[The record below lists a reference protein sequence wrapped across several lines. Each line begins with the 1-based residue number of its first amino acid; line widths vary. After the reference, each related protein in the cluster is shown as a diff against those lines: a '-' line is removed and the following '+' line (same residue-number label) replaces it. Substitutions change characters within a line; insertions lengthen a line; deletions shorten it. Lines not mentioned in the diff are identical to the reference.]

1 LDSRSVSGRTD
12 IKAGIEDREWKPAL
26 SAVEGIEFQ
35 YGYPQSSIF
44 DPRFS
49 LAWQGQTVSF
59 LRIEHLYK
67 TFNRVVAVNR
77 LNLEI
82 REGEFFTLLGSS
94 GCGKTTT
101 LRLVG
106 GLEKPDG
113 GEIHLGDRCLVSE
126 SRRLFIKPEK
136 RDMGMV
142 FQSYALWPHM
152 TVFENVV
159 YPLKLR
165 GIRGREAEKKVG
177 EVLGLVGL
185 GGLQDRPA
193 PALSGGQQQ
202 RVALARAL
210 VFSPRVLLL
219 DEPLSNLDA
228 QLREEMRRELKGL
241 QQRLGITVLF
251 VTHDQIEALSLSDR
265 IAIMKIGELQQVGS
279 PEEVYYHPG
288 TPFVRDFLGKTFLLP
303 GKILGIGDQHINVA
317 IQQFDT
323 SPLSIQRSN
332 LSATGNGLAGV
343 GQSVMVAIR
352 PEQVELWAKAPEG
365 KPNMV
370 PANLQ
375 SVQFLG
381 DRYEY
386 TVALGS
392 ETRVLVSPASRHL
405 RAGERIYLELKSEG
419 ITLWPRET

>member
-1 LDSRSVSGRTD
+1 MVSRSASAPSDYEANKKKELLR
-12 IKAGIEDREWKPAL
+12 IEDGKSKIAIFHLR
-26 SAVEGIEFQ
+26 
-35 YGYPQSSIF
+35 SSIIICIAL
-44 DPRFS
+44 RS
-49 LAWQGQTVSF
+49 LTRTEHVSF
-59 LRIEHLYK
+59 LRIQNLYK
-67 TFNRVVAVNR
+67 TFDRVVAVNHI
-77 LNLEI
+77 NLEVA
-82 REGEFFTLLGSS
+82 EGEFFTLLGSS

-101 LRLVG
+101 LRMVG

-126 SRRLFIKPEK
+126 SKRLFIKPEK

-165 GIRGREAEKKVG
+165 GIKGREAEKRVA
-177 EVLGLVGL
+177 EVLELVGL
-185 GGLQDRPA
+185 AGLEDRPA

-228 QLREEMRRELKGL
+228 QLREEMRRELKSL

-265 IAIMKIGELQQVGS
+265 IAIMQTGQLEQVGG
-279 PEEVYYHPG
+279 PEDVYYHPA

-303 GKILGIGDQHINVA
+303 GKILGIADQQINVA
-317 IQQFDT
+317 IQQFDA

-332 LSATGNGLAGV
+332 LSASGNGLTGV

-365 KPNMV
+365 KLNMV

-392 ETRVLVSPASRHL
+392 ETRVLVSPASRYL
-405 RAGERIYLELKSEG
+405 KAGEKIYLELKSEG

>member
-1 LDSRSVSGRTD
+1 M
-12 IKAGIEDREWKPAL
+12 
-26 SAVEGIEFQ
+26 
-35 YGYPQSSIF
+35 
-44 DPRFS
+44 
-49 LAWQGQTVSF
+49 SF
-59 LRIEHLYK
+59 LRIQSLYK

-77 LNLEI
+77 LNLEV

-106 GLEKPDG
+106 GLERPDG

-126 SRRLFIKPEK
+126 SKRLFVKPEK

-165 GIRGREAEKKVG
+165 GIRGQEAETKVA

-185 GGLQDRPA
+185 AGLQDRPA

-265 IAIMKIGELQQVGS
+265 IAIMQTGQLEQVGN
-279 PEEVYYHPG
+279 PEEVYYHPA

-303 GKILGIGDQHINVA
+303 GKILGIVDQQVNVA
-317 IQQFDT
+317 IQQFDAA
-323 SPLSIQRSN
+323 PLSIQRTN
-332 LSATGNGLAGV
+332 LSASGNGLTGV

-365 KPNMV
+365 KLNMV

-386 TVALGS
+386 TVALSS
-392 ETRVLVSPASRHL
+392 ETRVLVSPASRDL
-405 RAGERIYLELKSEG
+405 RAGEKIYLELKSEG
-419 ITLWPRET
+419 ITLWPREA

>member
-1 LDSRSVSGRTD
+1 M
-12 IKAGIEDREWKPAL
+12 
-26 SAVEGIEFQ
+26 
-35 YGYPQSSIF
+35 
-44 DPRFS
+44 
-49 LAWQGQTVSF
+49 SF
-59 LRIEHLYK
+59 LRIQSLYK

-77 LNLEI
+77 LNLEV

-101 LRLVG
+101 LRMVG
-106 GLEKPDG
+106 GLERPDG

-126 SRRLFIKPEK
+126 SKRLFVKPEK

-165 GIRGREAEKKVG
+165 GIRGQEAENKVE

-185 GGLQDRPA
+185 AGLQDRPA

-210 VFSPRVLLL
+210 VFSPKVLLL

-241 QQRLGITVLF
+241 QQRLRITVLF

-265 IAIMKIGELQQVGS
+265 IAIMQ
-279 PEEVYYHPG
+279 
-288 TPFVRDFLGKTFLLP
+288 
-303 GKILGIGDQHINVA
+303 
-317 IQQFDT
+317 
-323 SPLSIQRSN
+323 
-332 LSATGNGLAGV
+332 TGNWSRSARRKRFTITRRRRSCATSSARPFSFRERFSGLLI
-343 GQSVMVAIR
+343 SKSMWRFSSLTLLRFLFREPIFR
-352 PEQVELWAKAPEG
+352 L
-365 KPNMV
+365 
-370 PANLQ
+370 PAM
-375 SVQFLG
+375 G
-381 DRYEY
+381 
-386 TVALGS
+386 
-392 ETRVLVSPASRHL
+392 
-405 RAGERIYLELKSEG
+405 
-419 ITLWPRET
+419 

>member
-1 LDSRSVSGRTD
+1 
-12 IKAGIEDREWKPAL
+12 
-26 SAVEGIEFQ
+26 
-35 YGYPQSSIF
+35 
-44 DPRFS
+44 
-49 LAWQGQTVSF
+49 VSF
-59 LRIEHLYK
+59 LRIQSLYK
-67 TFNRVVAVNR
+67 TFDRVVAVNR
-77 LNLEI
+77 LNLEV

-106 GLEKPDG
+106 GLERPDG

-126 SRRLFIKPEK
+126 SKRLFVKPEK

-165 GIRGREAEKKVG
+165 GIRGQEAENKVA

-185 GGLQDRPA
+185 AGLQDRPA

-265 IAIMKIGELQQVGS
+265 IAIMQTGQLEQVGN
-279 PEEVYYHPG
+279 PEEVYYHPA

-303 GKILGIGDQHINVA
+303 GKILGIVDQQVNVA
-317 IQQFDT
+317 IQQFDAA
-323 SPLSIQRSN
+323 PLSIQRTN
-332 LSATGNGLAGV
+332 LSASGNGLTGV

-365 KPNMV
+365 KLNMV

-392 ETRVLVSPASRHL
+392 ETRVLVSPASRDL
-405 RAGERIYLELKSEG
+405 RAGEKIYLELKSEG
-419 ITLWPRET
+419 ITLWPREA

>member
-1 LDSRSVSGRTD
+1 M
-12 IKAGIEDREWKPAL
+12 
-26 SAVEGIEFQ
+26 
-35 YGYPQSSIF
+35 
-44 DPRFS
+44 
-49 LAWQGQTVSF
+49 SF
-59 LRIEHLYK
+59 LRVQNLCKI
-67 TFNRVVAVNR
+67 FDRVVAVDR
-77 LNLEI
+77 IDLEVS
-82 REGEFFTLLGSS
+82 EGEFFTLLGSS

-101 LRLVG
+101 LRMVG
-106 GLEKPDG
+106 GLERPNG
-113 GEIHLGDRCLVSE
+113 GEIHLGGVCLVSE
-126 SRRLFIKPEK
+126 SRRLFVKPEK
-136 RDMGMV
+136 RNMGMV

-165 GIRGREAEKKVG
+165 GTRGKEAEQRVA
-177 EVLGLVGL
+177 EVLALVGL
-185 GGLQDRPA
+185 AGLQDRPA

-265 IAIMKIGELQQVGS
+265 IAIMKAGRLEQVGT
-279 PEEVYYHPG
+279 PEEIYYRPA

-303 GKILGIGDQHINVA
+303 GKILRVGDQQVNVA
-317 IQQFDT
+317 IQQFEAA
-323 SPLSIQRSN
+323 PLSIQWSKF
-332 LSATGNGLAGV
+332 STSDNGLPSV
-343 GQSVMVAIR
+343 GASVMVAIR
-352 PEQVELWAKAPEG
+352 PEQVELWANAPEG
-365 KPNMV
+365 KTNMV
-370 PANLQ
+370 PADLQ

-386 TVALGS
+386 TVGLGS
-392 ETRVLVSPASRHL
+392 ETRVLASAASRQL
-405 RAGERIYLELKSEG
+405 RAGEKIFLELKSEG
-419 ITLWPRET
+419 ITLWPRD

>member
-1 LDSRSVSGRTD
+1 M
-12 IKAGIEDREWKPAL
+12 
-26 SAVEGIEFQ
+26 
-35 YGYPQSSIF
+35 
-44 DPRFS
+44 S
-49 LAWQGQTVSF
+49 L
-59 LRIEHLYK
+59 LRIQNLSK
-67 TFNRVVAVNR
+67 SFNRVVAVNR
-77 LNLEI
+77 LSLEI
-82 REGEFFTLLGSS
+82 NDGEFFTLLGSS

-106 GLEKPDG
+106 GLEKPDT
-113 GEIHLGDRCLVSE
+113 GEIYLGDKCLASE
-126 SRRLFIKPEK
+126 SQRLFIKPEK

-152 TVFENVV
+152 TVFENVS

-165 GIRGREAEKKVG
+165 GIKGKEAEKRVA

-185 GGLQDRPA
+185 GGLEERPA

-210 VFSPRVLLL
+210 VFSPKVLLL

-228 QLREEMRRELKGL
+228 QLREEMRRELKAL
-241 QQRLGITVLF
+241 QRRLGITVLF

-265 IAIMKIGELQQVGS
+265 IAIMKFGQLEQVGA
-279 PEEVYYHPG
+279 PEEVYYHPA

-303 GKILGIGDQHINVA
+303 GKVSGVNDRQIDVE
-317 IQQFDT
+317 IQQFVGA
-323 SPLSIQRSN
+323 PLSIQRSN
-332 LSATGNGLAGV
+332 LSSPANGLPGL

-352 PEQVELWAKAPEG
+352 PEQVELWGKAPEG
-365 KPNMV
+365 KANMIL
-370 PANLQ
+370 ADLRA
-375 SVQFLG
+375 VQFLG

-392 ETRVLVSPASRHL
+392 ETRVLVSPASQHL
-405 RAGERIYLELKSEG
+405 KAGERVFLELKSEG
-419 ITLWPRET
+419 ITLWPRDG